1 VYDENMELYLEDSG
15 YDGTELDSCVLYENG
30 CLDDPREGITNSP
43 HMDVMQKERAVKLFD
58 ELSSYYASG

>member
-1 VYDENMELYLEDSG
+1 MELYLEDSG